1 MGSVADNAGSTDV
14 ATPMGKRVELYVG
27 REVTPGGPQWHTSTA
42 AGEHLTHAAWQAL
55 CVDAANGTIPDAVWR
70 ATLNN
75 LSPAFLARAEARAI
89 AVGRPVGAVVDAL
102 RADCARWPG
111 YTLPP
116 A

>member
-1 MGSVADNAGSTDV
+1 MGATADNAGSTDV
-14 ATPMGKRVELYVG
+14 KTPAGRRVELYVG
-27 REVTPGGPQWHTSTA
+27 RQDCPSGGQWHTATTL
-42 AGEHLTHAAWQAL
+42 GEHLTHAAWQAL

-70 ATLNN
+70 ATLAN

-111 YTLPP
+111 YVLPP